1 MPTPSLILVPA
12 RFKTGK
18 LYTPVATTSGGV
30 VLGASGDFNVTRAT
44 TATRVNASGNIEVV
58 ASGIPRLDYFASGG
72 VVGCPALLVEPQAQN
87 IMAQSETLSVSGNW
101 ARTNVLVSGGAI
113 ASPDGLASGTLIVA
127 TSGSNTHW
135 IERNAATT
143 VTSGTAV
150 TTSCFFKA
158 HGTNTFAQLVIGN
171 IGFSPASPFAN
182 FNLTGSGSVTA
193 GNYTSAF
200 IQNYGNGWYRCG
212 FTTTAA
218 GNGTAGIN
226 ICPILASGTGRAT
239 TFTGDGVNGV
249 YAWGAQVETGSVAT
263 SYIPTTTAAVTRNA
277 DVINVSTAS
286 GCIGQTEGTIYAE
299 LDFSRAIASIAI
311 ILGNTSNENFR
322 IRKAANFS
330 VVVQAVNTPS
340 GTVTL
345 LSSPAASAGIYK
357 VAFGY
362 KNGDYAMS
370 INGAAVLTSPNSA
383 NFPVNGLNVISLGET
398 IGGVPYFNDRIRA
411 VALYTT
417 RLTNAQLQA
426 LTT

>member
-1 MPTPSLILVPA
+1 MPNPSLLIVPA
-12 RFKTGK
+12 RFKTGR
-18 LYTPVATTSGGV
+18 LYSQIPSNTDNR
-30 VLGASGDFNVTRAT
+30 GDFNVTRAT

-72 VVGCPALLVEPQAQN
+72 VVGCPALLVEPSAQN

-113 ASPDGLASGTLIVA
+113 ASPDGLTSGTLIVA
-127 TSGSNTHW
+127 TLGSNTHW

-143 VTSGTAV
+143 VTSGAVV

-218 GNGTAGIN
+218 ANGTAGIN

-249 YAWGAQVETGSVAT
+249 YAWGVQVETGSVAT
-263 SYIPTTTAAVTRNA
+263 SYIPTTTAPITRNA
-277 DVINVSTAS
+277 EVISLSGAVSGS
-286 GCIGQTEGTIYAE
+286 IGQTEGTIYLETNA
-299 LDFSRAIASIAI
+299 LISGASDLFSFARATTNTVSITKNSSNIIQATVYTSGPSPALNIAS
-311 ILGNTSNENFR
+311 
-322 IRKAANFS
+322 
-330 VVVQAVNTPS
+330 S
-340 GTVTL
+340 GTVSGNLKIAVAYKTGE
-345 LSSPAASAGIYK
+345 SALY
-357 VAFGY
+357 
-362 KNGDYAMS
+362 
-370 INGAAVLTSPNSA
+370 INGVQIGTSSTAFSFTAALTQININPTG
-383 NFPVNGLNVISLGET
+383 FFEG
-398 IGGVPYFNDRIRA
+398 IGNQRIRTLS
-411 VALYTT
+411 LYTT
-417 RLTNAQLQA
+417 RLTNAELAA
-426 LTT
+426 LTTL